1 MEIKVK
7 THTDLKQSELLG
19 LILDEKTA
27 DSYYIRH
34 NDCYQIIHT
43 NCQYPYDSKEKTP
56 CWSLAALLS
65 LFDSYQI
72 ARDKE
77 SGLLMVTVR
86 KEGKIYSTNGTD
98 NEVDACFLL
107 LMKMQVCDVADFL
120 RGFMKTNF

>member
-1 MEIKVK
+1 METKVK

-27 DSYYIRH
+27 DSYYVRH
-34 NDCYQIIHT
+34 NDCYQIIYT
-43 NCQYPYDSKEKTP
+43 NCPYPYDSKEKTP

-72 ARDKE
+72 SRDKE
-77 SGLLMVTVR
+77 SGLLMVTVQ

-107 LMKMQVCDVADFL
+107 LMKMKMRDVADFL
-120 RGFMKTNF
+120 QFMKTNF

>member
-1 MEIKVK
+1 M
-7 THTDLKQSELLG
+7 
-19 LILDEKTA
+19 DEKTA

-43 NCQYPYDSKEKTP
+43 NCPYLYASKEKIP
-56 CWSLAALLS
+56 CWSLGALLS

-77 SGLLMVTVR
+77 SGLLMLTVQ

-107 LMKMQVCDVADFL
+107 LMKMKMRDVADFL
-120 RGFMKTNF
+120 REFMKTFFF

>member
-27 DSYYIRH
+27 DSYYVRH
-34 NDCYQIIHT
+34 NDCYHIIHT
-43 NCQYPYDSKEKTP
+43 NCQHPCSSKEKTP

-72 ARDKE
+72 SRDKE
-77 SGLLMVTVR
+77 SGLLLVTVQ
-86 KEGKIYSTNGTD
+86 KEGKVYSTNGTD

-107 LMKMQVCDVADFL
+107 LMKMKMRDVADFL
-120 RGFMKTNF
+120 QFMKTNF

>member
-27 DSYYIRH
+27 DSYYVRH
-34 NDCYQIIHT
+34 NDCYHIIHT
-43 NCQYPYDSKEKTP
+43 NCPYPYASKEKTP

-72 ARDKE
+72 SRDKE
-77 SGLLMVTVR
+77 SGLLLVTVQ
-86 KEGKIYSTNGTD
+86 KEGKVYSTNGTD

-107 LMKMQVCDVADFL
+107 LMKMKMRDVADFL
-120 RGFMKTNF
+120 QFMKTNF